1 MTIVDIYNQIKNSEP
16 KESMKRSCCWKPI
29 EAKDYGE
36 IPKFNIPQK
45 RQKTSLNKMLVSV
58 LLFVDLV
65 KHKRL
70 KNKVTRM
77 PIATNNK
84 EYLRVLG
91 YPKAISRLINF
102 MTEIGLISIADSS
115 YRFNSKNS
123 QENKSR
129 EYYYFHVNECALLKY
144 CETNNIFVSPKSSG
158 SASLFD
164 KVESK
169 TFDPKKV
176 RFSSKLRMRKL
187 AGRSDKEFEDL
198 LRVTLYNNYSG
209 FK

>member
-1 MTIVDIYNQIKNSEP
+1 MNIVDIYNQIKNSEP

-36 IPKFNIPQK
+36 IPKFTIPQK
-45 RQKTSLNKMLVSV
+45 REKVSLNKMLASS
-58 LLFVDLV
+58 LLFVELV

-70 KNKVTRM
+70 KDKVTLM

-84 EYLRVLG
+84 VYLRAFG

-102 MTEIGLISIADSS
+102 MTEIGLISIANSN
-115 YRFNSKNS
+115 YRFNSKNP

-129 EYYYFHVNECALLKY
+129 EYYYFHVNECALTEY
-144 CETNNIFVSPKSSG
+144 CETNNISVSHKSSG

-164 KVESK
+164 KLGK
-169 TFDPKKV
+169 KDFNPKKIK
-176 RFSSKLRMRKL
+176 FNSKLRELKPKGYSESEL
-187 AGRSDKEFEDL
+187 IDL
-198 LRVTLYNNYSG
+198 VRIALYSNYPG